1 MADDVLDVY
10 KRQIYNCYNT
20 GEVTAN
26 TGYEYYARG
35 IASYGSEP
43 YPAQPDRIVNSYYLA
58 DSESADGGKTAA
70 QFASGEVAYLLN
82 GSVSTGDLV
91 WGQTIGGADAQ
102 DAPVFDG
109 AVVYAGY
116 AFCYSEDISYG
127 NDAAALFDEKPQHD
141 IAGGWKSDADGHW
154 QVCQNDGCSATG
166 EAQEHLSLIHI

>member
-1 MADDVLDVY
+1 M
-10 KRQIYNCYNT
+10 
-20 GEVTAN
+20 TAN

-91 WGQTIGGADAQ
+91 WGQTIGGA
-102 DAPVFDG
+102 G
-109 AVVYAGY
+109 RAG
-116 AFCYSEDISYG
+116 C
-127 NDAAALFDEKPQHD
+127 
-141 IAGGWKSDADGHW
+141 AG
-154 QVCQNDGCSATG
+154 
-166 EAQEHLSLIHI
+166 L